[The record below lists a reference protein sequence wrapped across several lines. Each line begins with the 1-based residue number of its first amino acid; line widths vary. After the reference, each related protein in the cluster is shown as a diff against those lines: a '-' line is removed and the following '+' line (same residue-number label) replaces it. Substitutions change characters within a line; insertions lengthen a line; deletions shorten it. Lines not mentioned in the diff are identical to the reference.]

1 MAQGPIP
8 FRRGPNLRGP
18 FCMGDTRNKGAGAHD
33 GVVQISIRPQLAGI
47 ERMGAEYGEVDDFDV
62 VVPAGAVGCLGAAM
76 MRQQA
81 FAQAVAMIVESNQA
95 IGDVYVAARHTAFG
109 NDPFGVKSGR
119 GALGKIDTGRD
130 VAGAVAEKDAV
141 GQGPA
146 PHHVLLDAGFEPV
159 HR

>member
-1 MAQGPIP
+1 
-8 FRRGPNLRGP
+8 
-18 FCMGDTRNKGAGAHD
+18 
-33 GVVQISIRPQLAGI
+33 
-47 ERMGAEYGEVDDFDV
+47 MGAEYGEVDDFDIA
-62 VVPAGAVGCLGAAM
+62 VPPWIVGCPAPTM

-81 FAQAVAMIVESNQA
+81 LAQAVAMIVESNQA
-95 IGDVYVAARHTAFG
+95 IGDLHVAARHIAFW
-109 NDPFGVKSGR
+109 NDPFGVKSGQ
-119 GALGKIDTGRD
+119 GALGKIDPGQD